1 MLVIRYSKIIVVLS
15 CVLLGGLPGFNN
27 ILDYDVN
34 LVHVQHV
41 MMMDTHVLETSVAG
55 WRSIE
60 SPWLQTTAYV
70 MIILAELSIFVI
82 GMWGVI
88 DMWKARKNTAAFNAS
103 KSKAI
108 LALSLGILVW
118 FTGFLVIGGEWF
130 LMWLSEDW
138 NSQQAAFRLVLPFI
152 LSLIYL
158 SMKDEDIPEIHN

>member
-1 MLVIRYSKIIVVLS
+1 MLTIRYSKIIVVLS
-15 CVLLGGLPGFNN
+15 CVLLGGLPGINN

-60 SPWLQTTAYV
+60 SPFLQYTAYIL
-70 MIILAELSIFVI
+70 IILAELSILVI
-82 GMWGVI
+82 GIWGVL
-88 DMWKARKNTAAFNAS
+88 DLWKVRHNAEHFNAR

-108 LALSLGILVW
+108 LALSLGVLVW

-152 LSLIYL
+152 LGLIYL
-158 SMKDEDIPEIHN
+158 SMKDEDIPEIQN